1 MYNVKCG
8 ELVYHAN
15 WICMQ
20 KIAPWVILCKKWNK
34 LIYLLEL
41 KITYQIT
48 DKKIKTFNHS
58 FLNIIRKIAYPQ
70 QPNPTNQM
78 ISFLNLRRKQQEA
91 SIHCMPSI

>member
-1 MYNVKCG
+1 MPSLSTPTLPKRRPIHKQPS
-8 ELVYHAN
+8 LFTT
-15 WICMQ
+15 Q
-20 KIAPWVILCKKWNK
+20 
-34 LIYLLEL
+34 
-41 KITYQIT
+41 QIT

-91 SIHCMPSI
+91 SIHCIPSIENMLSEQNI